1 MVNMMKFELAYLHK
15 HLKELLISDIKYLLE
30 NQDKDDLKLHF
41 NNSLIEILKLKNI
54 VLDLDDDKK
63 KILCKLLSDIE
74 ELYNKILLV
83 IDETSLYVEIK
94 LKLLDLIFNY
104 LLIDLDLDIEQNH
117 LMKIY
122 LILLYKN

>member
-1 MVNMMKFELAYLHK
+1 M
-15 HLKELLISDIKYLLE
+15 
-30 NQDKDDLKLHF
+30 HF

-104 LLIDLDLDIEQNH
+104 LLIDLDLDIE
-117 LMKIY
+117 
-122 LILLYKN
+122 